1 MVGCKPR
8 PAYFCQKNAMR
19 ILLVGPAHPLRGGI
33 AALNERLA
41 QALQASGHEV
51 EVLSFSLQ
59 YPGFLFP
66 GTSQYTTDP
75 APAGVRIASRLNSVN
90 PFNWLWHGLSYRRK
104 KFDLV
109 VFRFWLPFMGPC
121 LGTVARLL
129 GTDRRLVLA
138 ITDNLVPHEAR
149 PGDAAFTRYFLG
161 GCDGFLAMSRAVLAD
176 LHRLAPY
183 KPSVFSPHPVYDTYG
198 QPLGKAEARAQLGLD
213 PAGRYLLFFGLIRAY
228 KGLDLLLRA
237 FAGGEL
243 RARGV
248 RLIIAGEFYDD
259 PDKYEKIIQELDLE
273 SSLVRATRFVPN
285 DEVASYF
292 CAADLVVQPYKTA
305 TQSGVTQIAY
315 HFGKP
320 MVVTDVGGLG
330 ETIPHG
336 RAGYVVPVDAAQI
349 AAAVADFY
357 DHDREAAL
365 AQGVAQEA
373 EKYAWPTFVAQLLSL
388 AGNG

>member
-1 MVGCKPR
+1 
-8 PAYFCQKNAMR
+8 MR
-19 ILLVGPAHPLRGGI
+19 ILIVGPAHPLRGGI

-41 QALQASGHEV
+41 QALQAEGHQV
-51 EVLSFSLQ
+51 EVLSFRLQ

-90 PFNWLWHGLSYRRK
+90 PLNWLWVGLAYRRK
-104 KFDLV
+104 RFDLV

-129 GTDRRLVLA
+129 GAGRRPRVLA

-149 PGDAAFTRYFLG
+149 PGDGAFTRYFLG

-176 LHRLAPY
+176 LDRLVPHQ
-183 KPSVFSPHPVYDTYG
+183 PRTFSPHPVYDSYG
-198 QPLGKAEARAQLGLD
+198 PPLAKAEARAQLGLD

-237 FAGGEL
+237 FAGGGL

-248 RLIIAGEFYDD
+248 RLIIAGEFYDQ

-273 SSLVRATRFVPN
+273 GSLVRATRFIPN
-285 DEVASYF
+285 EEVARYF

-315 HFGKP
+315 HFGRP

-336 RAGYVVPVDAAQI
+336 RAGYVVPVDAAQL

-373 EKYAWPTFVAQLLSL
+373 EKYAWPTFVARLLSL
-388 AGNG
+388 SRGGK

>member
-1 MVGCKPR
+1 
-8 PAYFCQKNAMR
+8 MR
-19 ILLVGPAHPLRGGI
+19 ILIVGPAHPLRGGI

-41 QALQASGHEV
+41 QALQAEGHQV
-51 EVLSFSLQ
+51 EVLSFRLQ

-75 APAGVRIASRLNSVN
+75 SPAGVCIASRLNSVN
-90 PFNWLWHGLSYRRK
+90 PLNWLWVGLAYRRK
-104 KFDLV
+104 RFDLV

-129 GTDRRLVLA
+129 GAGRRPRVLA

-149 PGDAAFTRYFLG
+149 PGDGAFTRYFLG

-176 LHRLAPY
+176 LDRLVPHQ
-183 KPSVFSPHPVYDTYG
+183 PRTFSPHPVYDSYG
-198 QPLGKAEARAQLGLD
+198 PPLAKAEARAQLGLD

-237 FAGGEL
+237 FAGGGL

-248 RLIIAGEFYDD
+248 RLIIAGEFYDQ

-273 SSLVRATRFVPN
+273 GSLVRATRFIPN
-285 DEVASYF
+285 EEVARYF

-315 HFGKP
+315 HFGRP

-336 RAGYVVPVDAAQI
+336 RAGYVVPVDAAQL

-373 EKYAWPTFVAQLLSL
+373 EKYAWPTFVARLLSL
-388 AGNG
+388 IGGGK